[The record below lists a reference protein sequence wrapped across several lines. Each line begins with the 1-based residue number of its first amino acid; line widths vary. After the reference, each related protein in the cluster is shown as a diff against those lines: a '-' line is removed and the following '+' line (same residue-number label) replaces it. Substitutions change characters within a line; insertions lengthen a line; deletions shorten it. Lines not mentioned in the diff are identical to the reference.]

1 MQKNSHFF
9 STKSESIFSTQSQSL
24 EAVIPESEWEDV
36 SKNDAL
42 RIENKIIEAFLKKIS
57 KYC

>member
-1 MQKNSHFF
+1 MQKKSHFF

-42 RIENKIIEAFLKKIS
+42 RIENKIIEAFLKKKS